1 VATVTWTTEQ
11 VMRRLFPEAAVTE
24 WTDTSG
30 QLVLVERALPDEWA
44 GQRLDQLN
52 LEGRVRLVAVTRA
65 STPRLTTRDV
75 VGQEGDLLHIAARK
89 DSLDELERRLL
100 VGPEAP
106 T

>member
-1 VATVTWTTEQ
+1 
-11 VMRRLFPEAAVTE
+11 
-24 WTDTSG
+24 
-30 QLVLVERALPDEWA
+30 VLVERVLPDDWA
-44 GQRLDQLN
+44 GQRLDRIN

-65 STPRLTTRDV
+65 STPRLTGRDV

-100 VGPEAP
+100 AGPEGA